1 MCYNDMTLGEFLNA
15 YRMINP
21 DNLSISPKLTPIL
34 DPGFVSAALWNRA
47 FRKACEDH
55 SDSESFELALERID
69 GTVSRFSSNILPHV
83 GEAKSLN
90 IKYTER
96 ILKFLL
102 WQKGG
107 YKVYAAC
114 NRELFESLKA
124 IYGPGGE
131 REFDYHFMGEK
142 VYGKPFEMFL
152 VTENE
157 LPAEKEAN
165 VTLGRNLDGC
175 RIGFD
180 LGGSD
185 RKCAALLNGEVV
197 FSEEIKWDPYFEKDP
212 SYHIEGVQDT
222 LMRAAEKLPRV
233 DAIGGSAAGVYVNN
247 EVRVGSIF
255 RGVEAADFDA
265 HVRRMFFDLKD
276 RWGGI
281 PFEVVN
287 DGEVTALA
295 GAMSLNDNG
304 VLGISMGTSQ
314 AAGFVDP
321 HGHIKPWLNELAFA
335 PIDYSET
342 AHRDEWSGDIG
353 VGAQYFSQQAVARLL
368 PHAGIEV
375 ADAMGFPERLELL
388 QEEMKAGSKKAVSVY
403 HTIGTY
409 FGYAIAH
416 YADLYDFHNLLIL
429 GRVTSGEGG
438 ELIIEKGQQVLKE
451 EFPEL
456 AERIKL
462 VTPNE
467 QDKRHGQAVAA
478 ASLPV
483 IEN

>member
-1 MCYNDMTLGEFLNA
+1 MPVTDILKIAPNQ
-15 YRMINP
+15 IP
-21 DNLSISPKLTPIL
+21 VL
-34 DPGFVSAALWNRA
+34 DPGFVPASLWNRA
-47 FRKACEDH
+47 YRKACIQITGA
-55 SDSESFELALERID
+55 ESLSIALERRD
-69 GTVSRFSSNILPHV
+69 GTVSRFDTFILPHAGGAV
-83 GEAKSLN
+83 ELN
-90 IKYTER
+90 LFYVER

-107 YKVYAAC
+107 YKVYLSG
-114 NRELFESLKA
+114 NQDLFNALKA
-124 IYGPGGE
+124 IYAPEGA
-131 REFDYHFMGEK
+131 REFDYFFMGDK
-142 VYGKPFEMFL
+142 VYGRDFEML
-152 VTENE
+152 HVPQDQIPEE
-157 LPAEKEAN
+157 SEAD

-185 RKCAALLNGEVV
+185 RKCAALIDGEVV

-212 SYHIEGVQDT
+212 SYHIEGVQDS
-222 LMRAAEKLPRV
+222 LKRAAAKLPRV

-255 RGVEAADFDA
+255 RGVEQDNFNT
-265 HVRRMFFDLKD
+265 HIRRMFYTLKE

-295 GAMSLNDNG
+295 GAMSMNDNG

-314 AAGFVDP
+314 AAGYVDP
-321 HGHIKPWLNELAFA
+321 NGHIKPWLNELAFA
-335 PIDYSET
+335 PIDYNEMG
-342 AHRDEWSGDIG
+342 HRDEWSGDIG

-375 ADAMGFPERLELL
+375 DESMGYPERLEYL
-388 QEEMKAGSKKAVSVY
+388 QEEMKQGSDQAPKVY
-403 HTIGTY
+403 DTIGTY

-438 ELIIEKGQQVLKE
+438 EMIIEKGKQVLQD

-456 AERIKL
+456 AEKINLR
-462 VTPNE
+462 TPNE

-483 IEN
+483 IE